1 MDTMLVLSNDA
12 QLDSLAAVLIF
23 TMAVSSKIWNTM
35 RNRDLNR
42 EG

>member
-12 QLDSLAAVLIF
+12 QLDTLAAILIF
-23 TMAVSSKIWNTM
+23 TMAVSAKIWNIA
-35 RNRDLNR
+35 RRRKLKR